1 MSRTFIEI
9 LDEIQEIHEE
19 LQNKVFDVI
28 RGDKVEVVRCRDCKY
43 NPWERTAND
52 GCVWDDDRANRK
64 QLPDDFCS
72 QGVSVEDEA

>member
-28 RGDKVEVVRCRDCKY
+28 CGDTIEYYPK
-43 NPWERTAND
+43 
-52 GCVWDDDRANRK
+52 G
-64 QLPDDFCS
+64 
-72 QGVSVEDEA
+72 GEDK